1 MRTTLSIILFF
12 LSAEVFSQPLTE
24 TGLLGKWTLE
34 HERFTLTEKFIVD
47 GKKREPEKPDMW
59 LRFKTD
65 RELDIFF
72 FGDLLS
78 DKYKVFKDTLLVLG
92 AETYRVLEF
101 SDSSLVL
108 KQTGFLPKTFFYQK
122 EGFTDVFKQVILE
135 DSLSRKTEQEEKKKD
150 FYMIVQEMPSYPD
163 GDDAALLY
171 LAENIDQKFAED
183 NPLGEKL
190 YVEFIV
196 ETDGSIGD
204 VKLLYTQN
212 DIWEKEVTRVLT
224 KMPKWN
230 PGKQKGKP
238 VRVKLVWPVNV
249 ETK

>member
-1 MRTTLSIILFF
+1 MKTTLSIILFF

-34 HERFTLTEKFIVD
+34 HERFTLTERFIVE

-59 LRFKTD
+59 LRFKPD

-135 DSLSRKTEQEEKKKD
+135 DSLSRKTEPKEKKD

-163 GDDAALLY
+163 GDEAAFKY
-171 LAENIDQKFAED
+171 IAENLEYPELDK
-183 NPLGEKL
+183 NTPVSSKV
-190 YVEFIV
+190 YVDFIV
-196 ETDGSIGD
+196 ETDGSIQD
-204 VKLLYTQN
+204 VELRKPTNHLLE
-212 DIWEKEVTRVLT
+212 DEIKRVFQ
-224 KMPKWN
+224 KMPRWV
-230 PGKQKGKP
+230 PGKQNGKP
-238 VRVKLVWPVNV
+238 VRVKLVWPINIGL
-249 ETK
+249 K

>member
-1 MRTTLSIILFF
+1 MKTALSIILFS
-12 LSAEVFSQPLTE
+12 LSTAVFSQSLNKKE
-24 TGLLGKWTLE
+24 LLGKWTLE
-34 HERFTLTEKFIVD
+34 HEQFSVKARFTVD
-47 GKKREPEKPDMW
+47 GTKQESEKPDMW
-59 LRFKTD
+59 LRFKPNQ
-65 RELDIFF
+65 ELDIFF

-78 DKYKVFKDTLLVLG
+78 DKYKVVKDTLLVLG
-92 AETYRVLEF
+92 VETYRVLEL

-108 KQTGFLPKTFFYQK
+108 KQTGFLPKTFYYQK
-122 EGFTDVFKQVILE
+122 EGFSDVFKQIIIE
-135 DSLSRKTEQEEKKKD
+135 DSLSRKTEPKEKKKD

-171 LAENIDQKFAED
+171 LAENIDQEFAED
-183 NPLGEKL
+183 NPLDKKL

-212 DIWEKEVTRVLT
+212 DIWEKEVMRVLT
-224 KMPKWN
+224 NMPKWS
-230 PGKQKGKP
+230 PGMQKGKP